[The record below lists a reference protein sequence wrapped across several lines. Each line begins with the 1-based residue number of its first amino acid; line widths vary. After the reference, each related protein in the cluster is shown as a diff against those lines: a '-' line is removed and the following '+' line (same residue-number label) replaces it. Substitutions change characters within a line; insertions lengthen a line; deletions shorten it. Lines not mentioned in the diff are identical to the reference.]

1 MKRLTEQVH
10 ELLAEVV
17 CPGDI
22 AIDATAGNGH
32 DTLFLA
38 QQVGPAGCVYAFDIQ
53 QTALDH
59 TQARLNEAGIANVV
73 LHRECHSRMSKLIP
87 ESRHGSVAAV
97 TFNLGYLPS
106 GDKTI
111 ITKPETSVRAIQT
124 AVELL
129 RPGGIITVLCYTG
142 HPGGLEEADAIEQA
156 LRELSGSRITLES
169 ITSEETQGPS
179 PKLFV
184 IRKK

>member
-17 CPGDI
+17 RPGDT

-38 QQVGPAGCVYAFDIQ
+38 QLVGPAGCVYAFDIQ

-124 AVELL
+124 AVDLL
-129 RPGGIITVLCYTG
+129 RSGGIVTILCYTG
-142 HPGGLEEADAIEQA
+142 HPGGEAETDEIERVLQ
-156 LRELSGSRITLES
+156 EISDSRITVKLIS
-169 ITSEETQGPS
+169 SEEPREQS

-184 IRKK
+184 IRKE